1 MKRIS
6 ILLTGL
12 FIGFTSMAQTDTT
25 AKEKVDTV
33 RIGGMI
39 IIKKKGNNDD
49 GEKTVSTKIT
59 YSSNRD
65 NTPKKISTNWFVF
78 DIGFNNYTDK
88 TDYASAAIQD
98 PATGFAP
105 GATDDWFKL
114 RNGKSINVNIWI
126 FMQKL
131 SLINHYVNLKYGVGV
146 ELYNYRYEL
155 PIKYSTSPTRVA
167 MDNSTHY
174 SKNKLA
180 ADYVSV
186 PLMLNFNFAPHKKR
200 NVGLSAGVVA
210 GYLYSSRQ
218 KTVTDA
224 DGKRKKRDDFDL
236 RPFKLAYTGELTFG
250 WVGVYGT
257 VATQS
262 MFEKGPDQ
270 TPYAVGLRFGW

>member
-1 MKRIS
+1 MKRIG

-12 FIGFTSMAQTDTT
+12 FIGFTALAQTDTS
-25 AKEKVDTV
+25 AKEQVDTV
-33 RIGGMI
+33 RIGKMI
-39 IIKKKGNNDD
+39 IIKKKGRDEE
-49 GEKTVSTKIT
+49 GEKTSRTVIT
-59 YSSNRD
+59 YHKDSK
-65 NTPKKISTNWFVF
+65 PKKISTNWLVF
-78 DIGFNNYTDK
+78 DIGFNNYDDK
-88 TDYASAAIQD
+88 TNYAGAAIQD

-105 GATDDWFKL
+105 GATDDWFDL
-114 RNGKSINVNIWI
+114 RKGKSINVNIWL
-126 FMQKL
+126 FMQKVN
-131 SLINHYVNLKYGVGV
+131 LIKKYVNLKYGVGV
-146 ELYNYRYEL
+146 ELYNFRYEQ
-155 PIKYSTSPTRVA
+155 PIKYGTNPTRVA
-167 MDNSTHY
+167 MDNSTSY

-186 PLMLNFNFAPHKKR
+186 PVLLNFNFAPNRKR

-218 KTVTDA
+218 KTVTNA

-236 RPFKLAYTGELTFG
+236 RPWKLAYTGELTFG
-250 WVGVYGT
+250 WVGIYGT